1 MQDDELVLQF
11 QNGDEHAFDV
21 LVKRYENTV
30 RKGCFRFLN
39 NAEDASDA
47 AQEVFIKAYY
57 RIKQFKPNAKF
68 STWLYRI
75 MVNHCL
81 NVIRARKRRS
91 WLSKFSKDND
101 EFVERSLVDDGNP
114 AAVMELSE
122 RRQAVEKAISA
133 LNEKLRTAVILHKYQ
148 GLSYKEIAEVE
159 KISLSAVESRIHR
172 AKKKLAVLLKDFV
185 E

>member
-11 QNGDEHAFDV
+11 QNGDEHAFDL
-21 LVKRYENTV
+21 LVKRYEKTV

-39 NAEDASDA
+39 NAEDARDA
-47 AQEVFIKAYY
+47 AQEVFIKIYY
-57 RIKQFKPNAKF
+57 GLDQFKPNAKF

-81 NVIRARKRRS
+81 NVIRTRKRRS
-91 WLSKFSKDND
+91 WLAKFSKESDDLEHSLTDD
-101 EFVERSLVDDGNP
+101 ENP
-114 AAVMELSE
+114 AAKLELSE
-122 RRQAVEKAISA
+122 RRAAVQDAIAA
-133 LNEKLRTAVILHKYQ
+133 LDEKLKTAVILHKYQ
-148 GLSYKEIAEVE
+148 GLSYKEIADVE

-172 AKKKLAVLLKDFV
+172 AKKKLAVLLKDYV